1 MSAEALLASGDCKL
15 FSGCGFP
22 APGIEIFF
30 PPYVPLYGSFELFGV
45 TFDISKY
52 IVLLA
57 LTVVLI
63 IAFAAVA
70 YVGPKLVPGRAQGL
84 GELLYG
90 FVKKDIVEEVIGHD
104 GMKYLPFLMSLF
116 LFVWL
121 NNVWGIIP
129 GAQLPVNASL
139 AFPAAL
145 AIMVWFTYM
154 IIGIRKQGPIGFF
167 KNMMFPPGLPPWLY
181 IILAPI
187 ELISNVLVRPFT
199 MAVRLFANMF
209 AGHLLIVTFALAF
222 EYLFLAPAENLQGFV
237 VSWGGA
243 IASFA
248 VMVGLTGFEV
258 LIQLLQ
264 AFIFTLLAAVY
275 ISTSLSEEH

>member
-22 APGIEIFF
+22 APGIDIFF
-30 PPYVPLYGSFELFGV
+30 PPEVPVLTTFSLFGV
-45 TFDISKY
+45 QFEISKY
-52 IVLLA
+52 IVLLF
-57 LTVVLI
+57 LTVAVI
-63 IAFAAVA
+63 VAFGAIAFM
-70 YVGPKLVPGRAQGL
+70 GSKLVPSRAQGV
-84 GELLYG
+84 GEMLYG
-90 FVKKDIVEEVIGHD
+90 FVKRDIVEEVIGHD
-104 GMKYLPFLMSLF
+104 GMKYLPFLLSLF

-121 NNVWGIIP
+121 NNFWGIVP
-129 GAQLPVNASL
+129 GAQLPVNANL
-139 AFPAAL
+139 NFPAAL

-167 KNMMFPPGLPPWLY
+167 KNMMFPPGLPAWIY

-187 ELISNVLVRPFT
+187 EFISNVLVRPFT
-199 MAVRLFANMF
+199 MAIRLFANMF

-222 EYLFLAPAENLQGFV
+222 EYLFLAPAANLQEYV
-237 VSWGGA
+237 ISWGGA